1 VKGKILG
8 WIMITTSTIIVALA
22 TLNIIQFGDLR
33 FVIGIPV
40 GIYVIIKYLSYVREE
55 VKRES

>member
-1 VKGKILG
+1 
-8 WIMITTSTIIVALA
+8 MITTSTIIVALA